1 MRITAVFLLLALT
14 LSLISCQAAERSE
27 SATVGRTSRSI
38 TYTDAVAPL
47 PTPTEPPTTDS
58 APTVTTSQVT
68 TVSPTSDPEPEPPS
82 VGEFVWNPYV
92 FDRLS
97 GEYAEDAAIL
107 ADAILAYDPVA
118 AVSPDAAEVLVDNF
132 AFEFPPAALVELS
145 AEGDA
150 VEIRYLYSKEE
161 HQQKLE
167 DFEAKV
173 NLALSAVSAEDS
185 EFRRAKL
192 LYDYVVANVTYFYT
206 DYTDKEITAF
216 SALTQGVTICYGFAD
231 AFGYLLRQVGMEAHL
246 WRGGTYTATGF
257 SDHGWCY
264 AKIDGNYYHFDPT
277 WEYSASKSDG
287 VNRHLYFGM
296 SDSGRFVLLSRQCVS
311 GFGALEEVC
320 DPTQASSKLQIV
332 G

>member
-1 MRITAVFLLLALT
+1 MKCTAIVLLTLLT
-14 LSLISCQAAERSE
+14 LSLFSC
-27 SATVGRTSRSI
+27 GRTEQGESVSGIRTSVSA
-38 TYTDAVAPL
+38 DASTAL
-47 PTPTEPPTTDS
+47 PAPTEPPRTDVGLPADTVGQTTASSAPDPLP
-58 APTVTTSQVT
+58 APTVEAAFS
-68 TVSPTSDPEPEPPS
+68 
-82 VGEFVWNPYV
+82 WNPYV

-97 GEYAEDAAIL
+97 GDYAADAAVL

-145 AEGDA
+145 AQGDA

-161 HQQKLE
+161 HQRRIE
-167 DFEAKV
+167 GFEAKV
-173 NLALSAVSAEDS
+173 NLALSSLTAEDS
-185 EFRRAKL
+185 EFQRAKL

-216 SALTQGVTICYGFAD
+216 SALAEGITICYGFAD

-257 SDHGWCY
+257 SEHGWCY
-264 AKIDGNYYHFDPT
+264 AKIDGTYYHFDPT
-277 WEYSASKSDG
+277 WEYSAAKSDG
-287 VNRHLYFGM
+287 VNRYLYFGM
-296 SDSGRFVLLSRQCVS
+296 SDARRFTSLSRECVS
-311 GFGALEEVC
+311 GFGVLEEVC
-320 DPTQASSKLQIV
+320 DPTAANSKLQIF